1 MLLGG
6 GLAVRIYLDEHGD
19 DFLHLFTV
27 YTVIDIFI
35 LPPPAAR
42 PPTHRNIRFL
52 RRHAWLNKEMLLVGV
67 VVRIQ

>member
-27 YTVIDIFI
+27 YT
-35 LPPPAAR
+35 
-42 PPTHRNIRFL
+42 PTSVVHVFFDVHGL
-52 RRHAWLNKEMLLVGV
+52 RMR
-67 VVRIQ
+67 